1 MNKLLMKLLLLGI
14 AGAIYLL
21 TGRNRRQIEKI
32 PEGME
37 ILCEPPG
44 RRYLVY
50 ALGVFVFLGIMLI
63 SVLYIMDGAP
73 KEARGMWAVC
83 GYGYIYFDAHDV
95 DRKYDCEELRLF

>member
-1 MNKLLMKLLLLGI
+1 MKLLLLGI

-37 ILCEPPG
+37 ILCEPPV

-73 KEARGMWAVC
+73 KEERGIWDVCVAMAIFILMLTMWI
-83 GYGYIYFDAHDV
+83 GNMIS
-95 DRKYDCEELRLF
+95 KS

>member
-37 ILCEPPG
+37 IL
-44 RRYLVY
+44 
-50 ALGVFVFLGIMLI
+50 
-63 SVLYIMDGAP
+63 S
-73 KEARGMWAVC
+73 
-83 GYGYIYFDAHDV
+83 
-95 DRKYDCEELRLF
+95 